1 MPPIYWVNRKSGYYL
16 SSNNITSIVG
26 KKYIAFFIH
35 FKSARISQILHTF
48 ASVNF
53 RNQ

>member
-1 MPPIYWVNRKSGYYL
+1 MEICSLLAPITKV
-16 SSNNITSIVG
+16 IMFPIVISVWG
-26 KKYIAFFIH
+26 KRYIAFFIH

-48 ASVNF
+48 APVNF